1 MGQLTH
7 DNMSRV
13 RLTSNAINSYGSRIL
28 TEGIDIEQYM
38 RNPVLLWMHER
49 GNVIGRLE
57 DIQRDADG
65 ITAEVVFDEVS
76 ERSKTAKAQWDA
88 GSLRMVSV
96 GIEVIEVS
104 SEPDVVMP
112 GQTRPTITRSKLF
125 EVSVVDVGAN
135 DDALRLTHEGKVLTL
150 AHGVECDI
158 LPLMTDMSNLNNND
172 MALREQLIETLGLD
186 TAVADS
192 EIVDN
197 VRLLVAYEAQT
208 TEDLVAYEALRR
220 ADIERRVD
228 EAISA
233 GSIQAERRA
242 DIVEIGMQDA
252 ETLDVLLSS
261 LSTPH
266 ASAIAQLQEGEG
278 QEDKASLSAEWDT
291 LDRQGLLFDLR
302 NSDPERFQR
311 LFKAKFNR

>member
-1 MGQLTH
+1 
-7 DNMSRV
+7 
-13 RLTSNAINSYGSRIL
+13 
-28 TEGIDIEQYM
+28 
-38 RNPVLLWMHER
+38 
-49 GNVIGRLE
+49 
-57 DIQRDADG
+57 
-65 ITAEVVFDEVS
+65 
-76 ERSKTAKAQWDA
+76 
-88 GSLRMVSV
+88 
-96 GIEVIEVS
+96 
-104 SEPDVVMP
+104 
-112 GQTRPTITRSKLF
+112 
-125 EVSVVDVGAN
+125 
-135 DDALRLTHEGKVLTL
+135 
-150 AHGVECDI
+150 
-158 LPLMTDMSNLNNND
+158 
-172 MALREQLIETLGLD
+172 MALREQLIEALGLD

-252 ETLDVLLSS
+252 DTLDVLLSS

-266 ASAIAQLQEGEG
+266 ASAIAQIQGGEG
-278 QEDKASLSAEWDT
+278 HEDKASLSAEWDT

-302 NSDPERFQR
+302 GNDPERFQQ

>member
-57 DIQRDADG
+57 DIQKDADG

-104 SEPDVVMP
+104 SEADVVMP

-135 DDALRLTHEGKVLTL
+135 DDALRLTHDGKVLTL
-150 AHGVECDI
+150 AHGAECDI
-158 LPLMTDMSNLNNND
+158 LPLMTESNHNNND
-172 MALREQLIETLGLD
+172 MTLREQLIEALGLD

-192 EIVDN
+192 EILDN

-233 GSIQAERRA
+233 GSLQAERRA

-252 ETLDVLLSS
+252 DTLDVLLSS

-266 ASAIAQLQEGEG
+266 ASAIAQIQEGAG
-278 QEDKASLSAEWDT
+278 QEDRETLSAEWDT

-302 NSDPERFQR
+302 NNDPERFQQ

>member
-1 MGQLTH
+1 
-7 DNMSRV
+7 MSRV

-135 DDALRLTHEGKVLTL
+135 DDALRLTHDGKVLTL

-158 LPLMTDMSNLNNND
+158 LPLMNMSNLNNND
-172 MALREQLIETLGLD
+172 MTLREQLIETLGLD

-252 ETLDVLLSS
+252 DTLDVLLSS

-266 ASAIAQLQEGEG
+266 ASAIAQIQEGEG

>member
-1 MGQLTH
+1 
-7 DNMSRV
+7 MSRV

-135 DDALRLTHEGKVLTL
+135 DDALRLTHDGKVLTL
-150 AHGVECDI
+150 AHGMECDI
-158 LPLMTDMSNLNNND
+158 LPLMNMSNHNNND
-172 MALREQLIETLGLD
+172 MLREQLIETLGLD

-278 QEDKASLSAEWDT
+278 QDDKASLSAEWDT

-302 NSDPERFQR
+302 TNDPDRFQR

>member
-57 DIQRDADG
+57 DIQKDADG

-104 SEPDVVMP
+104 SASDVVMP

-135 DDALRLTHEGKVLTL
+135 DDALRLTHDGKVLTL
-150 AHGVECDI
+150 AHGAECDI
-158 LPLMTDMSNLNNND
+158 LPLIADRSNHNNND
-172 MALREQLIETLGLD
+172 MALREQLIEALGLD

-228 EAISA
+228 KAISA

-242 DIVEIGMQDA
+242 DIVEIGMQDVD
-252 ETLDVLLSS
+252 TLDVLLSS

-266 ASAIAQLQEGEG
+266 ASAIEQIQEGKG

-291 LDRQGLLFDLR
+291 LDRQGALFDLR
-302 NSDPERFQR
+302 NNDPERFQQ